1 MPDYQKMYTKL
12 FNKVTDVISELQQW
26 QRDVEQMY
34 IENGDAALLVLKAED
49 YNSNNN
55 KSITQGES
63 NEDDWSS

>member
-12 FNKVTDVISELQQW
+12 FNKVTDVISELQQG

-63 NEDDWSS
+63 NEDD

>member
-12 FNKVTDVISELQQW
+12 FNKVTDVISELQQG

-55 KSITQGES
+55 KSIPQGES
-63 NEDDWSS
+63 NEDD